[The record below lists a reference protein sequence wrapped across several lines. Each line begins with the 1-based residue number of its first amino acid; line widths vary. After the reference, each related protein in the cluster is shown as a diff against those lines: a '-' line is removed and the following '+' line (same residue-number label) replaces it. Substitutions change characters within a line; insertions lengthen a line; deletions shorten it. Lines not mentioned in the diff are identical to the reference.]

1 MTVPVKNRPITAG
14 EFMTWAM
21 RQAEGERH
29 KLATLPGHV
38 DQEPG
43 RRPPRQGGGHRIE
56 TRIVRSGPLHLDP
69 PGLTV
74 KVESFFES

>member
-21 RQAEGERH
+21 RQAEGSATNWRH
-29 KLATLPGHV
+29 YLVLSTRSRAVVHHARAEA
-38 DQEPG
+38 D
-43 RRPPRQGGGHRIE
+43 RIE
-56 TRIVRSGPLHLDP
+56 TRIVRSCPLHLDP